1 MYKFIFL
8 NFINKMNCSFET
20 INSFINITDK
30 CNFVSSNCSEG
41 YINFYSIHYCYL
53 KGSYLFSSF
62 LIIIILTILFF
73 LLSST
78 ADIFLSTSISK
89 IVEIFH
95 INQNIA
101 AATLLAFGN
110 GAPDVISSLV
120 ASDEASGI
128 SFSICNLI
136 GSGMFVTSFVLGSVV
151 FKGKDILVNSNMFN
165 REILIYLISLFHI
178 IYIGI
183 KKKITFFDSLI
194 FILIYSLNI
203 ICAFYQG
210 RKLNQNN
217 SNNNNMLSE
226 ENKLIIDEI
235 LNDEEQKNEMNN
247 NPSFKLGKEIELI
260 TKRNTANDFYQEYM
274 NVPLKQKQTFIN
286 EQILDEVKEDILN
299 SLKEQKIYLSKSYS
313 ETINENV
320 MLAKIKLKKKFYYYK
335 ETKWGETN
343 FFWKF
348 FYLIIDFPLTFIRE
362 LTIPI
367 IENKQSNNNNK
378 LYIFPITNFIFLSY
392 VFECKFIFF

>member
-1 MYKFIFL
+1 
-8 NFINKMNCSFET
+8 MNCSFET

-30 CNFVSSNCSEG
+30 CNFVSNNCSEG

-53 KGSYLFSSF
+53 KGSYLFSSL
-62 LIIIILTILFF
+62 LIIIILIILFF

-110 GAPDVISSLV
+110 GAPDVVSSLV
-120 ASDEASGI
+120 ASDEDTGI

-178 IYIGI
+178 IFIGI
-183 KKKITFFDSLI
+183 KKKITFLDSLI

-235 LNDEEQKNEMNN
+235 LNDEEQKNEINN
-247 NPSFKLGKEIELI
+247 NPSYKLGKEIELI

-274 NVPLKQKQTFIN
+274 NVPLKQKQTSIN
-286 EQILDEVKEDILN
+286 EQILGEVKEDILN

-313 ETINENV
+313 ETFNENV
-320 MLAKIKLKKKFYYYK
+320 MLAKIKLKKKFYHYK

-367 IENKQSNNNNK
+367 IENKQSSNNNK

-392 VFECKFIFF
+392 VFECKFISF